1 MSGDPTLERIAQGNG
16 LALCAAGPWTARF
29 APDLERIVAEA
40 EKLAGS
46 RPNIFIDVSQVS
58 KLDTFGAWLIE
69 RLRRSL
75 TQGGVEAKIAGL
87 SANYSSLVDEV
98 RRVKASPALETSSVT
113 ITGML
118 DQIGRSVAG
127 IGGTLVSLID
137 MLGAVLAAAGRCLI
151 HPAGFRLT
159 STVHHLEQ
167 VCWRAVPIV
176 VLITFL
182 IGCII
187 SQQGIFHFR
196 QFGADIFVVDMLGV
210 LVLREIG
217 VLLVAIMVAGRSGSA
232 YTAELGSMKMREEI
246 DALRTMGFD
255 PIEVLILPR
264 MLALVLALPILAF
277 LGAMAALYGGGLV
290 AWLYGGVDPEAFLL
304 RLRDAISIDHFIVG
318 MIKAP
323 VMAAVIGI
331 VACVEGLAVQGSAE
345 SLGPAHDLLGG
356 EGYLLRHR
364 DGRRVRDL
372 LRIDRNVTMALQPAS
387 DAIIRVR
394 DITVQ
399 FGKNRILDGLNL
411 DVKRGEILGFVGP
424 SGAGKSVLTRTI
436 IGLVPKVAG
445 SIEVFGVDLDAADA
459 KARRGVERRWGVL
472 FQQGAL
478 FSSLTVRQNIQ
489 FPVREYLSLSQ
500 RLLDEITIAKLGMV
514 GLKPEV
520 VDRYPVGTLRRHDQA
535 RGAGARAGAR
545 SGTGVPR

>member
-1 MSGDPTLERIAQGNG
+1 MSGDPTLERIARGNG
-16 LALCAAGPWTARF
+16 LALCATGTWTARF
-29 APDLERIVAEA
+29 APLLERMVADA
-40 EKLAGS
+40 EKLGGKA
-46 RPNIFIDVSQVS
+46 PNIVIDASRVS

-75 TQGGVEAKIAGL
+75 TQGGVQTEIAGL
-87 SANYSSLVDEV
+87 SANYSSLIDEV
-98 RRVKASPALETSSVT
+98 RRVKAEPVAETDRVT

-118 DQIGRSVAG
+118 EQIGRAVAG
-127 IGGTLVSLID
+127 VGGTLIGLIE
-137 MLGAVLAAAGRCLI
+137 MLGAVLAAAGHVLI
-151 HPAGFRLT
+151 RPRGFRLT
-159 STVHHLEQ
+159 STIHHLEQ

-196 QFGADIFVVDMLGV
+196 KFGADIFVVDMLGV

-318 MIKAP
+318 LIKAP

-345 SLGPAHDLLGG
+345 SLGQHTTSSVVKGIFFVIVM
-356 EGYLLRHR
+356 
-364 DGRRVRDL
+364 DGVFA
-372 LRIDRNVTMALQPAS
+372 IFFAS
-387 DAIIRVR
+387 
-394 DITVQ
+394 
-399 FGKNRILDGLNL
+399 
-411 DVKRGEILGFVGP
+411 
-424 SGAGKSVLTRTI
+424 
-436 IGLVPKVAG
+436 IG
-445 SIEVFGVDLDAADA
+445 
-459 KARRGVERRWGVL
+459 
-472 FQQGAL
+472 
-478 FSSLTVRQNIQ
+478 
-489 FPVREYLSLSQ
+489 
-500 RLLDEITIAKLGMV
+500 M
-514 GLKPEV
+514 
-520 VDRYPVGTLRRHDQA
+520 
-535 RGAGARAGAR
+535 
-545 SGTGVPR
+545 

>member
-1 MSGDPTLERIAQGNG
+1 MNGDPKLERIAKGNA
-16 LALCAAGPWTARF
+16 LALCATGTWTASF
-29 APDLERIVAEA
+29 APVLERMVADA
-40 EKLAGS
+40 EKLAGGPQS
-46 RPNIFIDVSQVS
+46 IFIDVSEVA

-75 TQGGVEAKIAGL
+75 TQGAVEAQIAGL

-98 RRVKASPALETSSVT
+98 RRVRATPVVDTSTIT

-118 DQIGRSVAG
+118 EQIGQTVAG
-127 IGGTLVSLID
+127 VAGTVAGLID
-137 MLGAVLAAAGRCLI
+137 MLGAVLAAGGRTLI
-151 HPAGFRLT
+151 HPRSFRLT

-187 SQQGIFHFR
+187 AQQGIFHFR
-196 QFGADIFVVDMLGV
+196 RFGADIFVVDMLGV

-255 PIEVLILPR
+255 PIEVLVLPR

-318 MIKAP
+318 IVKAP
-323 VMAAVIGI
+323 IMAAVIGI

-345 SLGPAHDLLGG
+345 SLGQHTTASVVKGIFFVIVM
-356 EGYLLRHR
+356 
-364 DGRRVRDL
+364 DGVFA
-372 LRIDRNVTMALQPAS
+372 IFFAS
-387 DAIIRVR
+387 
-394 DITVQ
+394 
-399 FGKNRILDGLNL
+399 
-411 DVKRGEILGFVGP
+411 
-424 SGAGKSVLTRTI
+424 
-436 IGLVPKVAG
+436 IG
-445 SIEVFGVDLDAADA
+445 
-459 KARRGVERRWGVL
+459 
-472 FQQGAL
+472 
-478 FSSLTVRQNIQ
+478 
-489 FPVREYLSLSQ
+489 
-500 RLLDEITIAKLGMV
+500 M
-514 GLKPEV
+514 
-520 VDRYPVGTLRRHDQA
+520 
-535 RGAGARAGAR
+535 
-545 SGTGVPR
+545 